1 MAYKV
6 KYPRNFFLLRGNHEC
21 SSINRIYGFYDEC
34 KSHLMQARDDTIS
47 SYGSCSS
54 IASIAC
60 QLLHLS
66 MIGSSVCM
74 EDYHP
79 SWILLI
85 RSRRFRSRLMCLIPV
100 CFVTCCGLTRIRTL
114 RDGERTKEECRL
126 PSDRTTF
133 KSSARSTTSIWYAE
147 PIKWSSKATNSSQR
161 GS

>member
-34 KSHLMQARDDTIS
+34 KTHHMQARDDTIS

-74 EDYHP
+74 EDYRQ

-85 RSRRFRSRLMCLIPV
+85 RSRRLRSPLMCLIPD
-100 CFVTCCGLTRIRTL
+100 CFAICCGPTRIRTHKA
-114 RDGERTKEECRL
+114 GERTKEGCHL
-126 PSDRTTF
+126 PSDRTTS
-133 KSSARSTTSIWYAE
+133 KSFARSTISTWSAE
-147 PIKWSSKATNSSQR
+147 PIKWSKKATNSSQR
-161 GS
+161 GN

>member
-34 KSHLMQARDDTIS
+34 KSHHIQARDDTTS

-60 QLLHLS
+60 QLLRLS
-66 MIGSSVCM
+66 MIGSCVCM
-74 EDYHP
+74 EDYHL

-85 RSRRFRSRLMCLIPV
+85 RSRRSRSRLMCLILV
-100 CFVTCCGLTRIRTL
+100 CFAICCGPTRIRIL
-114 RDGERTKEECRL
+114 RGGEKMKEECHL

-133 KSSARSTTSIWYAE
+133 KSFARSTTSI
-147 PIKWSSKATNSSQR
+147 
-161 GS
+161 